1 MKLFVTAASLVLL
14 FLSSVQAVPVE
25 QPEEAA
31 AAATTVSVSYDPK
44 YDVGS
49 TSLTQV
55 ACSDGVNGLIT
66 EGFTTFAT
74 VPGFANIGG
83 APTIPGWNSENCG
96 KCYQLH
102 YQAGKIDKSI
112 YVTAVDSAPG
122 GFNIALTAMNKLTN
136 GLAEQLGRV
145 DATYTEVDRSLCG
158 FK

>member
-1 MKLFVTAASLVLL
+1 MKLFATTASLVTLL
-14 FLSSVQAVPVE
+14 LSSVQAVPVE
-25 QPEEAA
+25 QPEDAA
-31 AAATTVSVSYDPK
+31 AAAATVSVSYDPK

-49 TSLTQV
+49 TSLTTV
-55 ACSDGVNGLIT
+55 ACSNGPNGLIT
-66 EGFTTFAT
+66 EGFTTFET

-102 YQAGKIDKSI
+102 YQSGKINQSI

-122 GFNIALTAMNKLTN
+122 GFNLALTAMNKLTN

-145 DATYTEVDRSLCG
+145 DATYTEVDRTLCG